1 MKIILVVCILLIF
14 EAQQI
19 VGDPLWMNRVQ
30 RGEPSSYD
38 SEMASP
44 FIASVEPREMESQ
57 VYERFATPMSAIR
70 KLEKRPYYG

>member
-1 MKIILVVCILLIF
+1 MKIILVVSILVIF

-19 VGDPLWMNRVQ
+19 VGNPRWVNRMQ
-30 RGEPSSYD
+30 RGEPPSYD

-57 VYERFATPMSAIR
+57 VYERFATPMNAIR

>member
-1 MKIILVVCILLIF
+1 MKTILVVCILVIF

-30 RGEPSSYD
+30 RAYD
-38 SEMASP
+38 SEVASP
-44 FIASVEPREMESQ
+44 FIASIEPREMESQ
-57 VYERFATPMSAIR
+57 AYERFATPMNAIR